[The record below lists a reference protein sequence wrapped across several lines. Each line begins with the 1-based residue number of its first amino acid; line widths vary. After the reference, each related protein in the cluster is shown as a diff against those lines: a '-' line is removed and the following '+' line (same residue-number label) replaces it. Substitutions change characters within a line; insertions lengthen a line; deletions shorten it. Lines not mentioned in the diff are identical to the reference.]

1 MPDWI
6 MTILLFVVIGVIYL
20 VVSYIGNKIVDK
32 GGDAI
37 ENSLKRKK
45 NADNEEKTENLADRF
60 RR

>member
-6 MTILLFVVIGVIYL
+6 MTILFFVVIGVIYL

-45 NADNEEKTENLADRF
+45 SAATEDKTENLADRF
-60 RR
+60 RH